1 MKNPDFTLCL
11 TKQLSLRHGM
21 PSTSKYVQTEMTM
34 SVSLKFRRRT
44 CSISDNSCMLVN
56 VPLRALSQTLWK
68 FYSIVCSHFEA
79 LADINGLENQHRLCS
94 AWGDGSL
101 NLRLDN
107 EVAPERG
114 DLISLSAAL
123 VSSAVSLMSLWGE
136 RSGKG
141 GGRRCCRGGGLS
153 STQNIKIKLC
163 CPELRSLKSTL

>member
-1 MKNPDFTLCL
+1 MKNPDLTLCL
-11 TKQLSLRHGM
+11 TKQFSLRHGM
-21 PSTSKYVQTEMTM
+21 PSTSKYVQIEMTM
-34 SVSLKFRRRT
+34 SASLKFRHRM
-44 CSISDNSCMLVN
+44 CSISDNSCILVN

-79 LADINGLENQHRLCS
+79 LAGINQVQNQHRLCS
-94 AWGDGSL
+94 AWGVGNL
-101 NLRLDN
+101 NLRVDS

-141 GGRRCCRGGGLS
+141 GGRGCCRGGGL
-153 STQNIKIKLC
+153 I
-163 CPELRSLKSTL
+163 LRTEY